1 VTTPLRNP
9 VPNTVLNQ
17 NTEIDNINKI
27 LNNIN
32 QEINIL
38 SHQVTKTL
46 PTLCPS
52 CEHELEVR
60 QLACTRCETEIHGQ
74 FALPAVLRLGRE
86 QQQFISDFV
95 LANGSLKALAKTL
108 GVSYP
113 TVRSRLNDVIE
124 NLQSVQ
130 SNPEGD

>member
-1 VTTPLRNP
+1 MSDR
-9 VPNTVLNQ
+9 
-17 NTEIDNINKI
+17 
-27 LNNIN
+27 
-32 QEINIL
+32 
-38 SHQVTKTL
+38 VTKTL

-60 QLACTRCETEIHGQ
+60 QLACAQCETEIHGQ
-74 FALPAVLRLGRE
+74 FTLPAVLRLGRE

-124 NLQSVQ
+124 NLTNVQ
-130 SNPEGD
+130 SNQEID